1 MKTFLSAIVLSFLIG
16 LFPAKAND
24 GVFYAQGNSLF
35 PLQETRIELRKE
47 ILKFFVRDFNYVDVD
62 VYFEFYNPDGD
73 RKLTV
78 GFVSPPAMGDFGD
91 EEFDHPRI
99 SNFTVVVN
107 DESLEHKVAKME
119 DTSFNADELEV
130 DGFDYVYY
138 FDVNFKPGL
147 NRVRHTYRFKGG
159 GSVETMR
166 DFDYQITTGKRWAN
180 KQIDDFTLELHLDEG
195 IFNLPARFVKGGKL
209 ANWKIVGDGVMKTKA
224 ETFYEFDDATIRM
237 AHLNRGYIELKEK
250 NFRPDFDIH
259 ISEFNWFTGRIEKMC
274 KSGRK
279 CLTDK
284 EVERLGILMS
294 RSPGD
299 YIEVVQLK
307 ELSKK
312 ELKMMRNFGFALRGY
327 EFKSAD
333 LKAFY
338 SKFFWYKPDAS
349 LKAEDIEL
357 SEAEK
362 AFIEKVR
369 SVEALKRG

>member
-1 MKTFLSAIVLSFLIG
+1 
-16 LFPAKAND
+16 
-24 GVFYAQGNSLF
+24 
-35 PLQETRIELRKE
+35 
-47 ILKFFVRDFNYVDVD
+47 
-62 VYFEFYNPDGD
+62 
-73 RKLTV
+73 
-78 GFVSPPAMGDFGD
+78 
-91 EEFDHPRI
+91 
-99 SNFTVVVN
+99 
-107 DESLEHKVAKME
+107 
-119 DTSFNADELEV
+119 
-130 DGFDYVYY
+130 
-138 FDVNFKPGL
+138 
-147 NRVRHTYRFKGG
+147 
-159 GSVETMR
+159 
-166 DFDYQITTGKRWAN
+166 
-180 KQIDDFTLELHLDEG
+180 
-195 IFNLPARFVKGGKL
+195 
-209 ANWKIVGDGVMKTKA
+209 
-224 ETFYEFDDATIRM
+224 
-237 AHLNRGYIELKEK
+237 
-250 NFRPDFDIH
+250 
-259 ISEFNWFTGRIEKMC
+259 MC

-369 SVEALKRG
+369 SVEVLKRG